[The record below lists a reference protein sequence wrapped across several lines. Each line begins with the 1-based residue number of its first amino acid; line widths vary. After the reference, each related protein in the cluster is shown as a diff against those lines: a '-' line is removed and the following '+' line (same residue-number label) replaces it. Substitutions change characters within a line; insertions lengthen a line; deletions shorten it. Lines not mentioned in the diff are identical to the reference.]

1 MPIAKMKMAGTND
14 PLRASRHFGNS
25 SRREFLRWLGAG
37 TLGLAVSG
45 CKLPTIERASA
56 KPLRGIFP
64 IAQTP
69 FTETDKLDLD
79 ALVREVEFIARG
91 RVHGFVWPQMASEWT
106 VLTEQ
111 ERLEG
116 AEAICAA
123 GKKVRTAIVI
133 GVQGADLATVQKY
146 VTHARQVGA
155 DAVISL
161 PPSESADAKTLVAY
175 YQEVGRMSDLPLFVQ
190 AVGNITVD
198 ALLEMFRTIPTMR
211 YIKDEFGDPLTNIAM
226 LRERTSDRLKV
237 FSGSHGRKL
246 IEEMSAGFSGS
257 MPAASLADLYA
268 ATFDLWQEGKR
279 DEARA
284 MQARTMKALD
294 QMLMYGMEG
303 MKYVL
308 YARGV
313 FKTYSARKAKDLG
326 FTATAAIVSGG
337 VSAQPLDDVGK
348 NVLGNMVDSLKPF
361 FRP

>member
-1 MPIAKMKMAGTND
+1 MKTTSSIYPRQAN
-14 PLRASRHFGNS
+14 RNFGNPT
-25 SRREFLRWLGAG
+25 RREFLQWVGIG
-37 TLGLAVSG
+37 VLGLAVSRS
-45 CKLPTIERASA
+45 KVFALDPTGTKI
-56 KPLRGIFP
+56 LRGIFP

-69 FTETDKLDLD
+69 FTAADQLDLD

-111 ERLEG
+111 ERFEG

-123 GKKVRTAIVI
+123 GKKVRPVIVI
-133 GVQGADLATVQKY
+133 GVQGSDLTAVRKY
-146 VTHARQVGA
+146 VTHAKKVGA

-161 PPSESADAKTLVAY
+161 PPSENADAKTLVEY
-175 YQEVGRMSDLPLFVQ
+175 YQAVGSMSDLPLFVQ

-211 YIKDEFGDPLTNIAM
+211 YIKDEFGEPLVHAAT
-226 LRERTSDRLKV
+226 LREKTSDQLKL

-246 IEEMSAGFSGS
+246 IEEMNVGFSGS
-257 MPAASLADLYA
+257 MPAAGLADLYA
-268 ATFDLWQEGKR
+268 RTFDLWQDGNR

-294 QMLMYGMEG
+294 QMLAYGMEG

-308 YARGV
+308 YERGV
-313 FKTYSARKAKDLG
+313 FKTYAARKAKDLG
-326 FTATAAIVSGG
+326 FTATAAIVAGG
-337 VSAQPLDDVGK
+337 VSARPLDDAGK
-348 NVLGNMVDSLKPF
+348 KALGDMLVSLKPYLTA
-361 FRP
+361 